1 MGLDDFNEEWF
12 YKNIIPLDELMEILY
27 GGISLS
33 EVRDGFII
41 DVSSKCE
48 NNSYQ
53 SNMDRTYSGTV
64 KVQNTFS
71 DLEFQEATFN
81 FRIRDGNSVGTEVLY
96 IEVENITLLLNKV
109 DKKTKKEDT
118 MKVGGVGRSDL
129 AGSVGS
135 ASLASLAGSLMG
147 STLGS
152 NMSSGVYNYDKL
164 MAAKVDTTNYNLNNK
179 GEKTM
184 TQRKTVKVELFDD
197 SVGILAADSLVYTTE
212 EVSDLS
218 NQQIVHEVLMMGE
231 VADHLNDHNDLR
243 SMMVNED
250 ILQRTGREVML
261 KPVRLKDLRWVING
275 VNV

>member
-12 YKNIIPLDELMEILY
+12 YKNIIPLDELIDILY

-33 EVRDGFII
+33 EVRNGLII
-41 DVSSKCE
+41 DANSKCE
-48 NNSYQ
+48 DNSYQ
-53 SNMDRTYSGTV
+53 SNTDKTYSGTV
-64 KVQNTFS
+64 RVQNVFS
-71 DLEFQEATFN
+71 DLEFQEAIFN
-81 FRIRDGNSVGTEVLY
+81 LRIRDLPSADTLVLY
-96 IEVENITLLLNKV
+96 IEVENITLYENKV

-135 ASLASLAGSLMG
+135 ASLASLANSLMG

-152 NMSSGVYNYDKL
+152 NMPTGVYNYDKS

-218 NQQIVHEVLMMGE
+218 NQQIIHEVLMMGE

-243 SMMVNED
+243 SLLVNED